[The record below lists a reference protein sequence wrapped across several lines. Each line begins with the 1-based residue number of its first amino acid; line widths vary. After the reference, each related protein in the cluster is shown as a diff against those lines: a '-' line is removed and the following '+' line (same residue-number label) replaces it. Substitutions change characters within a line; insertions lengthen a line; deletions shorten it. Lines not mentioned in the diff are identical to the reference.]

1 MKHILSILLVLLCS
15 TFVRA
20 QVVVRVRQG
29 EKIAD
34 AIELARQAYVEGGQ
48 SAVIEIE
55 PGTYREELTIDVPN
69 LTLRNASKTPS
80 IAMRNGGVDID
91 EQAVRITWYYGHGY
105 QYGSMGSH
113 FNYGG
118 SKMRR
123 WNASVLVTAPGFTA
137 ENIIFENSFNLYV
150 CDLEAADTL
159 VDINRAEELCGQ
171 DLTAYWSEKERPKRI
186 MPTRPKEVGSTE
198 VQTRFYR
205 ERASA
210 ISFTSEAK
218 HCTLKNCR
226 VIGRQDAFYGD
237 HGAQVLVDGG
247 ALCGAVDYIFG
258 GLELAVVKAELVA
271 MIGTEKNDHC
281 YISAGRGAPQWE
293 IEMQQLKRDDTLYYK
308 PVPMAEIDA
317 IPADEMAVNGMSFYY
332 CSVRH
337 ATEEEL
343 INPGDEPIY
352 LGRPWRWWGRTSFVG
367 VQAEEGVLHP
377 DKWSLGLTKGHV
389 VPWCGEG
396 VVFDL
401 NPADNEALL
410 DHARWMI
417 NWDGRRGNEHPSSLL
432 QASGGKKERKR
443 TRRCRHAEAK
453 YF

>member
-15 TFVRA
+15 TFVQA

-29 EKIAD
+29 EKIGD
-34 AIELARQAYVEGGQ
+34 AIELARQAYAEAGQ

-105 QYGSMGSH
+105 QYGSMGEH

-186 MPTRPKEVGSTE
+186 MPTRPKTVGSTE

-226 VIGRQDAFYGD
+226 VVGRQDAFYGD
-237 HGAQVLVDGG
+237 HGAEVYAEHCV
-247 ALCGAVDYIFG
+247 LCGAVDYIFG
-258 GLELAVVKAELVA
+258 GMTLVA
-271 MIGTEKNDHC
+271 YKCDLVGMCGPEKGDKC
-281 YISAGRGAPQWE
+281 YIVAGRGASAGRIEYLKENSPELPAGLYREDWYRDKTSLDSIPKDE
-293 IEMQQLKRDDTLYYK
+293 IVLH
-308 PVPMAEIDA
+308 
-317 IPADEMAVNGMSFYY
+317 GMLFEE
-332 CSVRH
+332 CHIRH
-337 ATEEEL
+337 ATADEL
-343 INPGDEPIY
+343 VNPGAEPIW
-352 LGRPWRWWGRTSFVG
+352 LGRPWRWWGETVFECTLADS
-367 VQAEEGVLHP
+367 GVLNE
-377 DKWSLGLTKGHV
+377 DYFSLGLTKGHPAPFCEARSMFYEPYMKKTV
-389 VPWCGEG
+389 
-396 VVFDL
+396 DL
-401 NPADNEALL
+401 GIIPTCELPEKMKL
-410 DHARWMI
+410 D
-417 NWDGRRGNEHPSSLL
+417 
-432 QASGGKKERKR
+432 
-443 TRRCRHAEAK
+443 
-453 YF
+453 YFLKWLGWTDF